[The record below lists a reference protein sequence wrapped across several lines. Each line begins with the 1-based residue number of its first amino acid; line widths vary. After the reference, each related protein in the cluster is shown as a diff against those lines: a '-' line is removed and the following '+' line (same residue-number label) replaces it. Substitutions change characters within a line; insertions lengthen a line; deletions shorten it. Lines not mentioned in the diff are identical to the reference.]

1 MRQLDLKVTGMDCES
16 CERRIQTTLSQ
27 LDGVVRS
34 SADHKSG
41 DVTVVID
48 PARASEDAVRDAL
61 EKAGYKVAA

>member
-1 MRQLDLKVTGMDCES
+1 MKQLDLKVTGMDCAS

-34 SADHKSG
+34 SADHQSG

-48 PARASEDAVRDAL
+48 PARASEGGVLDAL
-61 EKAGYKVAA
+61 EQAGFKVGL